1 MITFFDALQAF
12 EDDLKV
18 KNLIP
23 IKKRNIPTDSV
34 SMRTALNNNKADTPF
49 INDPARI
56 MTGQFNIE
64 ISAPLGS
71 NDYEM
76 MREANKLLAV
86 YVRTYSI
93 PVQDRR
99 VLIFGAN
106 HSSPY
111 PTDAHQKI
119 HVIIDFQITK

>member
-12 EDDLKV
+12 EDDLEEKID
-18 KNLIP
+18 IP
-23 IKKRNIPTDSV
+23 IHNENIPTDLV
-34 SMRTALNNNKADTPF
+34 SMRVALNNTNAETDF
-49 INDPARI
+49 LNSPARV
-56 MTGQFNIE
+56 MTGQFNVE
-64 ISAPLGS
+64 ISHELGK
-71 NDYEM
+71 NKYVM

-99 VLIFGAN
+99 VLILRAN

>member
-12 EDDLKV
+12 EVDLDAKID
-18 KNLIP
+18 IP
-23 IKKRNIPTDSV
+23 IRNENIPTDSV
-34 SMRTALNNNKADTPF
+34 SMRVALNNANAETDFLNST
-49 INDPARI
+49 ARV
-56 MTGQFNIE
+56 MTGQFNVE
-64 ISAPLGS
+64 ISHELGK
-71 NDYEM
+71 NKYIM
-76 MREANKLLAV
+76 MAEANKLLEV
-86 YVRTYSI
+86 YMRTYSI

-99 VLIFGAN
+99 VLILRAN